1 MRKQMV
7 VLKETVETNMVRVEN
22 TVSELQGLEGMVG
35 RCQELTQTITGISE
49 ELIGY
54 IDEITDKKKQMAKEK
69 RQV

>member
-1 MRKQMV
+1 
-7 VLKETVETNMVRVEN
+7 
-22 TVSELQGLEGMVG
+22 MVG

-69 RQV
+69 R

>member
-7 VLKETVETNMVRVEN
+7 VLKETVETNMVSVEN

-35 RCQELTQTITGISE
+35 RCQELTQTITSISE

-69 RQV
+69 R